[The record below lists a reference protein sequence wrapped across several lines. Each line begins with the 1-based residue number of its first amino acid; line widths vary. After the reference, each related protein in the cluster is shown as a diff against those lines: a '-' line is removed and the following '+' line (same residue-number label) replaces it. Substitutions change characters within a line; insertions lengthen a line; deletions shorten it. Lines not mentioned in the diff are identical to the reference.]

1 MTKRRFFRVLT
12 KVHKWAGLILATQ
25 ILLWFLSGFVMTIF
39 PIDQVRGRHMASKAP
54 MAFEAAPQINL
65 TMLSRNYGP
74 DLEKAELRSIAGTP
88 VYYLIG
94 ADGDQIV
101 DARDGAKYVI
111 TEPEIRKLAEHYYD
125 GAGTVEAL
133 NKLDEAPLD
142 YRGETPVWQAVFEDK
157 QKTRLYLDATTGDLI
172 SVRTRLWRVFDTM
185 WAMHI
190 MDYTER
196 DRTSSWWLRLFASA
210 GLLFTLTGLG
220 LLLSSFGLVNVK
232 PRSGTGE

>member
-1 MTKRRFFRVLT
+1 MTRRRFFRVLT

-94 ADGDQIV
+94 ANGDQIV

-172 SVRTRLWRVFDTM
+172 SVRTRLWRVFDMM

-196 DRTSSWWLRLFASA
+196 DRISSWWLRLFAGA